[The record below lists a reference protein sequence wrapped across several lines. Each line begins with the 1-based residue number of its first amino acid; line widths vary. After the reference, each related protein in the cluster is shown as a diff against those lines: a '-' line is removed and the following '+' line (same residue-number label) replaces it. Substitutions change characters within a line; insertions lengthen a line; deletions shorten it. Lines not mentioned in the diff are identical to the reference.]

1 MYRLILVPLD
11 GSRFAEYALPLALA
25 LSRRTSAE
33 VHLITVQEHLPT
45 RSPEGWEEAAREWH
59 AEYLEEVAGRIRARA
74 GGAVTTKVRLGHVV
88 EELQAESETRGA
100 DLVVMATHGRG
111 AFSRAWMGA
120 IADSFIRHTDRPVL
134 LVRPREG
141 DADPSLEEEPV
152 VRKILL
158 PLDGTEVSEGIIDH
172 AAELGALFGATYHL
186 ARMLP
191 FPRGFKS
198 PYPPHLIE
206 MNREFLTDAKDAAEG
221 YLEKQAQK
229 FRTRGLK
236 ADTAVVEVG
245 QAGHGIL
252 AEADDAGCDFIA
264 MATHGRGTIARTIL
278 GSTAD
283 KVLRGA
289 HVPVLL
295 YRKRD

>member
-11 GSRFAEYALPLALA
+11 GSRFAEYALPLALT
-25 LSRRTSAE
+25 LSRRTGAQ
-33 VHLITVQEHLPT
+33 VHLLTVQEHLPT
-45 RSPEGWEEAAREWH
+45 RSPEGWEEAARDWH
-59 AEYLEEVAGRIRARA
+59 QAYLDELAGRIRPRA
-74 GGAVTTKVRLGHVV
+74 GGEVSTKVRLGHVV
-88 EELQAESETRGA
+88 EELQAEAETRGA

-120 IADSFIRHTDRPVL
+120 IADTFIRHTDRPVL
-134 LVRPREG
+134 LVRPQEEE
-141 DADPSLEEEPV
+141 ADPSLDRDPAV
-152 VRKILL
+152 KKILL

-172 AAELGALFGATYHL
+172 ATEMGAMFGATYHL
-186 ARMLP
+186 VRMVPLP
-191 FPRGFKS
+191 KGFKS

-221 YLEKQAQK
+221 YLEEQAQ
-229 FRTRGLK
+229 RLRAHGLVV
-236 ADTAVVEVG
+236 DTAVVEVG

-252 AEADDAGCDFIA
+252 AEAENAGCDFIA
-264 MATHGRGTIARTIL
+264 MATHGRGAIARTIL

-283 KVLRGA
+283 KVVRGA

-295 YRKRD
+295 YRRRD

>member
-11 GSRFAEYALPLALA
+11 GSRFAEYALPLALS
-25 LSRRTSAE
+25 LSRRTAAQ
-33 VHLITVQEHLPT
+33 VHLLTVQEHLPT
-45 RSPEGWEEAAREWH
+45 RSPEGWEEAARDWH
-59 AEYLEEVAGRIRARA
+59 QEYLEEVAGRIRPRA
-74 GGAVTTKVRLGHVV
+74 GAEVTTKVRLGHVV
-88 EELQAESETRGA
+88 EELQAEAETRAA

-120 IADSFIRHTDRPVL
+120 IADTFIRHTDRPVL
-134 LVRPREG
+134 LVRPHES
-141 DADPSLEEEPV
+141 DADPSLEADPTIG
-152 VRKILL
+152 KILL
-158 PLDGTEVSEGIIDH
+158 PLDGSEVSEGIIDH
-172 AAELGALFGATYHL
+172 AADLGALFGAAYHL
-186 ARMLP
+186 VRMVP
-191 FPRGFKS
+191 FPKGFKS

-206 MNREFLTDAKDAAEG
+206 MNREFLADEKDSAEA
-221 YLEKQAQK
+221 YLQAQAQGL
-229 FRTRGLK
+229 RDRGFVV
-236 ADTAVVEVG
+236 DTAVVEVG

-252 AEADDAGCDFIA
+252 TEAENAGCDFIA